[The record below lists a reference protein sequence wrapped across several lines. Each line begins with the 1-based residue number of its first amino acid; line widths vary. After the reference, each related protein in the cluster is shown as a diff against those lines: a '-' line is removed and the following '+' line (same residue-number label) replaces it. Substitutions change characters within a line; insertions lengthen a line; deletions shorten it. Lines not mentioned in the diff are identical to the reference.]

1 MNRKTQIGLIVGI
14 ILFMFFMVWLFS
26 APEEQ
31 PEGTNK
37 NLRKP
42 YVSSNW
48 NVRFQVNDK
57 NPLGLYLFT
66 SLTKAHLDTSKRL
79 TTIDDTYA
87 LDSIVELEKKKTY
100 LFVGNNFGL
109 DSHEM
114 DSILA
119 DVKRGSLLFL
129 SFNDLTENLYPR
141 LFENFTYRIDY
152 GKEVNVFMNGHKFN
166 MINIFQ
172 NDTVACDW
180 WAFGD
185 LEFEEPHVEVSSF
198 MELPNFVKVKCG
210 DGYVFLHAS
219 PNMFFNYQL
228 KRKPGFQYT
237 ASVLNELPHDQDIFL
252 LELGRLKD
260 DYGSE
265 NTNIKEGNGGK
276 KDDSYLKE
284 LLKDPMLRTAMLLAL
299 LGMLLFVIFRSKRKQ
314 PVVPYLAKRKDMT
327 LAFAETITSI
337 YFAKRNAYG
346 LLQVQKKNFYDAMH
360 RHFFVD
366 LYKRDGDKEMQVL
379 AEKTNTPIEEIRYF
393 VELFETKQASG
404 ITDQLVADT
413 AKKKYNF
420 YKRVG
425 IISDKIAEKVEVREM
440 IFRRGMLLPAIMLLG
455 GLGIIISGFYF
466 LTASQG
472 IGIAQVPIGIVLLI
486 LGSIRL
492 SKPCLVITKEK
503 MTHYSTL
510 GFKREYLRDD
520 LMSTDLR
527 KGGVIFTFSNNKK
540 LIINFWDLS
549 RFDRK
554 QFERLVSKLHT
565 LEL

>member
-1 MNRKTQIGLIVGI
+1 MNKKTQIGLIAGI
-14 ILFMFFMVWLFS
+14 ILFMFLMVWMFS
-26 APEEQ
+26 APEEKPQ
-31 PEGTNK
+31 ANNK
-37 NLRKP
+37 TLRKP

-48 NVRFQVNDK
+48 NTRYQLNDK
-57 NPLGLYLFT
+57 HPLGLYLFT

-79 TTIDDTYA
+79 KSIDDTYA
-87 LDSIVELEKKKTY
+87 LDSIVALKKKKTY

-119 DVKRGSLLFL
+119 DVKRGSVLFM

-141 LFENFTYRIDY
+141 LFENYSYRIDY
-152 GKEVNVFMNGHKFN
+152 GTEVNVFMNKHKFN

-172 NDTVACDW
+172 NDTIACDW

-185 LEFEEPHVEVSSF
+185 LEFEEAHVELSSF

-210 DGYVFLHAS
+210 DGYVFLHSS

-228 KRKPGFQYT
+228 KRKSGFQYT
-237 ASVLNELPHDQDIFL
+237 ASVLNELPHNQDIFL

-265 NTNIKEGNGGK
+265 NTNVKEGNGGK

-284 LLKDPMLRTAMLLAL
+284 ILRNPMLRTAMLLSI
-299 LGMLLFVIFRSKRKQ
+299 LGMLLFVIFRSKRKR

-366 LYKRDGDKEMQVL
+366 LYKRDGDREMQVL
-379 AEKTNTPIEEIRYF
+379 SEKTNTPIEEIRYF
-393 VELFETKQASG
+393 VELFETKQASA

-420 YKRVG
+420 YKKVG
-425 IISDKIAEKVEVREM
+425 IISDKISEKVEVREM
-440 IFRRGMLLPAIMLLG
+440 IFRRAMLLPAIMLLG
-455 GLGIIISGFYF
+455 GLGIIITGFYF
-466 LTASQG
+466 LTTSQG
-472 IGIAQVPIGIVLLI
+472 IGIAQVPIGILLVI

-492 SKPCLVITKEK
+492 SKPCLVISKDK
-503 MTHYSTL
+503 MTYFSTF
-510 GFKREYLRDD
+510 GMKREFLRDN
-520 LMSTDLR
+520 LISTEMR

>member
-1 MNRKTQIGLIVGI
+1 
-14 ILFMFFMVWLFS
+14 MFLMVWFFS
-26 APEEQ
+26 APEEK
-31 PEGTNK
+31 PEGKNN

-48 NVRFQVNDK
+48 NSRFQLNDK
-57 NPLGLYLFT
+57 NPQGLYLFT
-66 SLTKAHLDTSKRL
+66 SLTKAHLDTTQSMR
-79 TTIDDTYA
+79 TIDDTYS
-87 LDSIVELEKKKTY
+87 LDSIVGLEKKKTY

-114 DSILA
+114 DSILV

-129 SFNDLTENLYPR
+129 SFNDLTENLYPK
-141 LFENFTYRIDY
+141 LFEDHSYRIDY
-152 GKEVNVFMNGHKFN
+152 GTEVNVFMNKHKFN
-166 MINIFQ
+166 MINIYQ

-185 LEFEEPHVEVSSF
+185 LEFEEAHVELSSF
-198 MELPNFVKVKCG
+198 MEMPNFVKVKCG
-210 DGYVFLHAS
+210 DGYVFLHSS
-219 PNMFFNYQL
+219 PTMFFNYQI

-237 ASVLNELPHDQDIFL
+237 ASVLNELPSDQDVFL

-265 NTNIKEGNGGK
+265 DTNVQEGNGGK

-284 LLKDPMLRTAMLLAL
+284 ILKNPMLRTAFLLAI
-299 LGMLLFVIFRSKRKQ
+299 LGILLFVIFRSKRKQ

-346 LLQVQKKNFYDAMH
+346 LLQVQKKNFYDAMQ

-366 LYKRDGDKEMQVL
+366 LYKRNDDREMQVL
-379 AEKTNTPIEEIRYF
+379 AEKTNTPLEEIKYF
-393 VELFETKQASG
+393 VELFETKQASA

-420 YKRVG
+420 YKKVG
-425 IISDKIAEKVEVREM
+425 IISEKISEKVEVREM
-440 IFRRGMLLPAIMLLG
+440 IFRRAMLLPAIMLLG
-455 GLGIIISGFYF
+455 GLAIIITGFYF
-466 LTASQG
+466 LTASMG
-472 IGIAQVPIGIVLLI
+472 IGIAQVPIGILLVI

-492 SKPCLVITKEK
+492 SKPCLVISKEK
-503 MTHYSTL
+503 IIHYSTL
-510 GFKREYLRDD
+510 GIKREYLREN
-520 LMSTDLR
+520 LISTELR
-527 KGGVIFTFSNNKK
+527 KGGVIFIFSNNKK

>member
-1 MNRKTQIGLIVGI
+1 
-14 ILFMFFMVWLFS
+14 
-26 APEEQ
+26 
-31 PEGTNK
+31 
-37 NLRKP
+37 
-42 YVSSNW
+42 
-48 NVRFQVNDK
+48 
-57 NPLGLYLFT
+57 
-66 SLTKAHLDTSKRL
+66 
-79 TTIDDTYA
+79 
-87 LDSIVELEKKKTY
+87 
-100 LFVGNNFGL
+100 
-109 DSHEM
+109 
-114 DSILA
+114 
-119 DVKRGSLLFL
+119 
-129 SFNDLTENLYPR
+129 
-141 LFENFTYRIDY
+141 
-152 GKEVNVFMNGHKFN
+152 
-166 MINIFQ
+166 
-172 NDTVACDW
+172 
-180 WAFGD
+180 
-185 LEFEEPHVEVSSF
+185 
-198 MELPNFVKVKCG
+198 
-210 DGYVFLHAS
+210 
-219 PNMFFNYQL
+219 MFFNYQL